1 MNNKSKTIASWI
13 IPIMVGVIIA
23 VLPVP
28 AGLSTKAWYLLAIF
42 LSTIIGFIMQ
52 PLPIGAIA
60 LISITI
66 TQLANVLKPSQALA
80 GFGNSSIWLIVA
92 AFLFAKSFIKTGL
105 GRRIAFWLITK
116 MGTST
121 LKLAYT
127 IILSDLIISPATPS
141 NAARAGGI
149 LFPIVRGLA
158 SAFDS
163 EPNKNS
169 RRVGAFLIQA
179 EYQGNTV
186 TSAMFMTAMAGN
198 PLAILLASQALG
210 INMTWGTWALAAIV
224 PGLIALAVIPYYLY
238 KVYPPELKKTPEAQA
253 LAQQEL
259 AEMGPISYAEKAVAF
274 IFVGALL
281 LWSTSNL
288 TGLNATVVALLGVSS
303 MLVTK
308 ILSWQDVLDEKG
320 AWDTLVW
327 MGTLVGLAGQ
337 LAKSGVIDWM
347 SGHISSA
354 LVGVS
359 WLATLVILLLIYFY
373 IHYGFASLTAHI
385 TALYSTF
392 ITIAVAAGAPAY
404 LAVLV
409 FAFASNLCMSLTHY
423 AAAPAPIYFGAGY
436 VPQSTWWKLG
446 FQVSVINI
454 VIWFGIG
461 SVWWKVLGLW

>member
-1 MNNKSKTIASWI
+1 MDHMRKTIASWVVPI
-13 IPIMVGVIIA
+13 IVGVGVAIS
-23 VLPVP
+23 PVP
-28 AGLSTKAWYLLAIF
+28 EGLSNQAWYLLAVF
-42 LSTIIGFIMQ
+42 LGTIIGFILQ

-60 LISITI
+60 FISITI
-66 TQLANVLKPSQALA
+66 TQLANILKPSQALA

-105 GRRIAFWLITK
+105 GRRIAFWLIKK

-163 EPNKNS
+163 EPNKNP
-169 RRVGAFLIQA
+169 RRVGAFLMQA
-179 EYQGNTV
+179 EYQGNTI
-186 TSAMFMTAMAGN
+186 TSAMFMTSMAGN

-210 INMTWGTWALAAIV
+210 INMSWGTWALAAIV
-224 PGLIALAVIPYYLY
+224 PGLIALAVVPYYLY

-253 LAQQEL
+253 LAQREL
-259 AEMGPISYAEKAVAF
+259 ADMGPMSNSEKMVAVIF
-274 IFVGALL
+274 IGALL
-281 LWSTSNL
+281 LWSTSNI
-288 TGLNATVVALLGVSS
+288 TGIHATVVALLGVSS
-303 MLVTK
+303 MLVTR
-308 ILSWQDVLDEKG
+308 ILEWQDVLDEKG
-320 AWDTLVW
+320 AWDTLIW

-337 LAKSGVIDWM
+337 LAKTGIIDWM
-347 SGHISSA
+347 SVHISSA

-359 WLATLVILLLIYFY
+359 WLATLTILLLIYFY

-385 TALYSTF
+385 TALYSAF
-392 ITIAVAAGAPAY
+392 VTIAVAAGAPVY

-436 VPQSTWWKLG
+436 VSQQTWWKLG

-454 VIWFGIG
+454 IIWFGIG
-461 SVWWKVLGLW
+461 SAWWYMLGLW

>member
-1 MNNKSKTIASWI
+1 MNHMRKTIASWVVPI
-13 IPIMVGVIIA
+13 IVGVGIA
-23 VLPVP
+23 ISPVP
-28 AGLSTKAWYLLAIF
+28 EGLSNQAWYLLAVF
-42 LSTIIGFIMQ
+42 LGTIIGFILQ

-60 LISITI
+60 FISITI
-66 TQLANVLKPSQALA
+66 TQLANILKPSQALA

-105 GRRIAFWLITK
+105 GRRIAFWLIKK

-149 LFPIVRGLA
+149 LFPIVRGLT

-163 EPNKNS
+163 EPNKNP
-169 RRVGAFLIQA
+169 RRVGAFLMQA
-179 EYQGNTV
+179 EYQGNTI
-186 TSAMFMTAMAGN
+186 TSAMFMTSMAGN

-210 INMTWGTWALAAIV
+210 INMSWGTWALAAIV
-224 PGLIALAVIPYYLY
+224 PGLIALAVVPYYLY

-253 LAQQEL
+253 LAQREL
-259 AEMGPISYAEKAVAF
+259 ADMGPMSNSEKMVAVIF
-274 IFVGALL
+274 IGALL
-281 LWSTSNL
+281 LWSTSNI
-288 TGLNATVVALLGVSS
+288 TGIHATVVALLGVSS
-303 MLVTK
+303 MLVTR
-308 ILSWQDVLDEKG
+308 ILEWQDVLDEKG
-320 AWDTLVW
+320 AWDTLIW

-337 LAKSGVIDWM
+337 LAKTGIIDWM
-347 SGHISSA
+347 SVHISSA

-359 WLATLVILLLIYFY
+359 WLATLTILLLIYFY

-385 TALYSTF
+385 TALYSAF
-392 ITIAVAAGAPAY
+392 VTIAVAAGAPVY

-436 VPQSTWWKLG
+436 VSQQTWWKLG

-454 VIWFGIG
+454 IIWFGIG
-461 SVWWKVLGLW
+461 SAWWYMLGLW

>member
-1 MNNKSKTIASWI
+1 MRKTIASWVVPI
-13 IPIMVGVIIA
+13 IVGVGIA
-23 VLPVP
+23 MSPVP
-28 AGLSTKAWYLLAIF
+28 EGLSNQAWYLLAVF
-42 LSTIIGFIMQ
+42 LGTIIGFILQ

-60 LISITI
+60 FISITI
-66 TQLANVLKPSQALA
+66 TQLANILKPSQALA

-105 GRRIAFWLITK
+105 GRRIAFWLIKK

-163 EPNKNS
+163 EPNKNP
-169 RRVGAFLIQA
+169 RRVGAFLMQA
-179 EYQGNTV
+179 EYQGNTI
-186 TSAMFMTAMAGN
+186 TSAMFMTSMAGN

-210 INMTWGTWALAAIV
+210 INMSWGTWALAAIV
-224 PGLIALAVIPYYLY
+224 PGLIALAVVPYYLY

-253 LAQQEL
+253 LAHREL
-259 AEMGPISYAEKAVAF
+259 ADMGPMSHSEKMVAIIF
-274 IFVGALL
+274 IGALL
-281 LWSTSNL
+281 LWSTSNI
-288 TGLNATVVALLGVSS
+288 TGIHATVVALLGVSS
-303 MLVTK
+303 MLVSR
-308 ILSWQDVLDEKG
+308 ILEWQDVLDEKG
-320 AWDTLVW
+320 AWDTLIW

-337 LAKSGVIDWM
+337 LAKTGIIDWM
-347 SGHISSA
+347 SVHISSA

-359 WLATLVILLLIYFY
+359 WLATLTILLLIYFY

-385 TALYSTF
+385 TALYSAF
-392 ITIAVAAGAPAY
+392 VTIAVAAGAPVY

-436 VPQSTWWKLG
+436 VSQQTWWKLG

-454 VIWFGIG
+454 IIWFGIG
-461 SVWWKVLGLW
+461 STWWYILGLW

>member
-28 AGLSTKAWYLLAIF
+28 AGLSTQAWYLLAIF

-163 EPNKNS
+163 EPNKNP
-169 RRVGAFLIQA
+169 RRVGVFLLQA

-224 PGLIALAVIPYYLY
+224 PGLIALTVIPYYLY

-288 TGLNATVVALLGVSS
+288 T
-303 MLVTK
+303 
-308 ILSWQDVLDEKG
+308 DR
-320 AWDTLVW
+320 
-327 MGTLVGLAGQ
+327 
-337 LAKSGVIDWM
+337 
-347 SGHISSA
+347 
-354 LVGVS
+354 
-359 WLATLVILLLIYFY
+359 
-373 IHYGFASLTAHI
+373 
-385 TALYSTF
+385 
-392 ITIAVAAGAPAY
+392 
-404 LAVLV
+404 
-409 FAFASNLCMSLTHY
+409 
-423 AAAPAPIYFGAGY
+423 
-436 VPQSTWWKLG
+436 
-446 FQVSVINI
+446 
-454 VIWFGIG
+454 
-461 SVWWKVLGLW
+461 

>member
-1 MNNKSKTIASWI
+1 MDHMRKTIASWVVPI
-13 IPIMVGVIIA
+13 IVGVGVAIS
-23 VLPVP
+23 PVP
-28 AGLSTKAWYLLAIF
+28 EGLSNQAWYLLAVF
-42 LSTIIGFIMQ
+42 LGTIIGFILQ

-60 LISITI
+60 FISITI
-66 TQLANVLKPSQALA
+66 TQLANILKPSQALA

-105 GRRIAFWLITK
+105 GRRIAFWLIKK

-163 EPNKNS
+163 EPNKNP
-169 RRVGAFLIQA
+169 RRVGAFLMQA
-179 EYQGNTV
+179 EYQGNTI
-186 TSAMFMTAMAGN
+186 TSAMFMTSMAGN

-210 INMTWGTWALAAIV
+210 INMSWGTWALAAIV
-224 PGLIALAVIPYYLY
+224 PGLIALAVVPYYLY

-253 LAQQEL
+253 LAQREL
-259 AEMGPISYAEKAVAF
+259 ADMGPMSNSEKMVAVIF
-274 IFVGALL
+274 IGALL
-281 LWSTSNL
+281 LWSTSNI
-288 TGLNATVVALLGVSS
+288 TGIHATVVALLGVSS
-303 MLVTK
+303 MLVTR
-308 ILSWQDVLDEKG
+308 ILEWQDVLDEKG
-320 AWDTLVW
+320 AWDTLIW

-337 LAKSGVIDWM
+337 LAKTGIIDWM
-347 SGHISSA
+347 SAHISSA

-359 WLATLVILLLIYFY
+359 WLATLTILLLIYFY

-385 TALYSTF
+385 TALYSAF
-392 ITIAVAAGAPAY
+392 VTIAVAAGAPVY

-436 VPQSTWWKLG
+436 VSQQTWWKLG

-454 VIWFGIG
+454 IIWFGIG
-461 SVWWKVLGLW
+461 SAWWYMLGLW

>member
-1 MNNKSKTIASWI
+1 MNHMRKTIASWVVPI
-13 IPIMVGVIIA
+13 IVGVGIA
-23 VLPVP
+23 ISPVP
-28 AGLSTKAWYLLAIF
+28 EGLSNQAWYLLAVF
-42 LSTIIGFIMQ
+42 LGTIIGFILQ

-60 LISITI
+60 FISITI
-66 TQLANVLKPSQALA
+66 TQLANILKPSQALA

-105 GRRIAFWLITK
+105 GRRIAFWLIKK

-149 LFPIVRGLA
+149 LFPIVRGLT

-163 EPNKNS
+163 EPNKNP
-169 RRVGAFLIQA
+169 RRVGAFLMQA
-179 EYQGNTV
+179 EYQGNTI
-186 TSAMFMTAMAGN
+186 TSAMFMTSMAGN

-210 INMTWGTWALAAIV
+210 INMSWGTWALAAIV
-224 PGLIALAVIPYYLY
+224 PGLIALAVVPYYLY

-253 LAQQEL
+253 LAQREL
-259 AEMGPISYAEKAVAF
+259 ADMGPMSNSEKMVAVIF
-274 IFVGALL
+274 IGALL
-281 LWSTSNL
+281 LWSTSNI
-288 TGLNATVVALLGVSS
+288 TGIHAMVVALLGVSS
-303 MLVTK
+303 MLVTR
-308 ILSWQDVLDEKG
+308 ILEWQDVLDEKG
-320 AWDTLVW
+320 AWDTLIW

-337 LAKSGVIDWM
+337 LAKTGIIDWM
-347 SGHISSA
+347 SVHISSA

-359 WLATLVILLLIYFY
+359 WLATLTILLLIYFY

-385 TALYSTF
+385 TALYSAF
-392 ITIAVAAGAPAY
+392 VTIAVAAGAPVY

-436 VPQSTWWKLG
+436 VSQQTWWKLG

-454 VIWFGIG
+454 IIWFGIG
-461 SVWWKVLGLW
+461 SAWWYMLGLW